1 MHIKKPFSNKQ
12 ASALALRWFLSY
24 NYLMK
29 RNYGEL
35 MPRTIGLAMKEMVR
49 RVILSIREHRVAF
62 EVSEK
67 RGLDGKW
74 DDLVTNV
81 DKEAQDIYVNMM
93 KENFPKFGIVAEEEY
108 LRVEPAKEFKDVY
121 FTIDPLDGTRAFIR
135 KQSHGIGT
143 MISLIY
149 GDEVV
154 AAYVGDV
161 MTEEV
166 YGFSPESD
174 SVYRISDFGSV
185 VSLSESLT
193 SSKNQ
198 YITLRRDPRTYS
210 NNAKSIINSFK
221 GITVETGSIGT
232 HASDIWKGV
241 VGAMILEPGFQTP
254 WDTMPIVGISKKL
267 DLHFYRINEKK
278 IEEIDM
284 PIIKEPYET
293 DFEILIT
300 SKYVAENLF

>member
-1 MHIKKPFSNKQ
+1 
-12 ASALALRWFLSY
+12 
-24 NYLMK
+24 MK
-29 RNYGEL
+29 RNYGDL

-49 RVILSIREHRVAF
+49 RVILSIREHRMAF

-67 RGLDGKW
+67 KGLDGKW
-74 DDLVTNV
+74 DDLVTNA
-81 DKEAQDIYVNMM
+81 DKEAQEIYVNII
-93 KENFPKFGIVAEEEY
+93 KENFPNFGIIAEEEH
-108 LRVEPAKEFKDVY
+108 LRVEPTKDFEDIY

-143 MISLIY
+143 MISLICD
-149 GDEVV
+149 DEVI

-174 SVYRISDFGSV
+174 AVYRISDFGSV
-185 VSLSESLT
+185 VELSGPST
-193 SSKNQ
+193 DKDQ
-198 YITLRRDPRTYS
+198 YITLRKDPRTYS
-210 NNAKSIINSFK
+210 DGAISIIDSFK

-232 HASDIWKGV
+232 HVSDIWKGV

-267 DLHFYRINEKK
+267 GFKFYKIIDKT

-300 SKYVAENLF
+300 SNNVAKNLH